1 MCPFRTFWRKMCP
14 FGFFLAVFFS
24 FEQRFLF
31 FSWKGQHAQKHT
43 FARAREREEERMSGI
58 DQEAALER
66 LFIKDRGETVRADD
80 KMEGSGTPTKL
91 WTGLVLH
98 HKDVFV
104 SHVISKLNTTDRWFF
119 ALVNRESW
127 DVLAYA
133 GVDVSKLCCAIY
145 ECTSISTLEF
155 A

>member
-1 MCPFRTFWRKMCP
+1 M
-14 FGFFLAVFFS
+14 VFFS
-24 FEQRFLF
+24 QFFFPSNNGFF
-31 FSWKGQHAQKHT
+31 FSLGRDNAQKHT

-58 DQEAALER
+58 DQEAELER
-66 LFIKDRGETVRADD
+66 LFIKDRRRGGETVRADD

-119 ALVNRESW
+119 VLVNRESW